1 MKNKNLLFAIPKKG
15 RLNLESE
22 SILQQATITFRKSF
36 RSDIAVC
43 LDLPL
48 SVVFLPAKDI
58 PRYVA
63 SGDVDIGISGLDLVL
78 ESGCKV
84 KKKISLDYG
93 NCKLCL
99 LALDKNIL
107 NKDKLKIATS
117 YPNTTKKF
125 FRSLN
130 KKVEII
136 ELSGSIEIACNLGL
150 ADAVVDLV
158 ETGETIKAMQ
168 LKIISVIL
176 ESQAYLIT
184 NSNSKHKS
192 LLEQVCLRIGGIC
205 KAREYCMIEYNI
217 KRKNLHLGE
226 KITPGNTSPTL
237 MPLEDKNWVAVKSL
251 ILKKNSVILMEK
263 LEKIGAKDILIY
275 DLQNCRI

>member
-1 MKNKNLLFAIPKKG
+1 MKNKNLLLAIPKKG

-22 SILQQATITFRKSF
+22 SILQQAAITFRKSF

-43 LDLPL
+43 QNLPL
-48 SVVFLPAKDI
+48 SIVFLPAKDI

-63 SGDVDIGISGLDLVL
+63 GGDIDIGINGLDLIL
-78 ESGCKV
+78 ESECKV
-84 KKKISLDYG
+84 KKEFSLDYG
-93 NCKLCL
+93 RCKLCL
-99 LALDKNIL
+99 LALDKDIL
-107 NKDKLKIATS
+107 GKEKLKIATS
-117 YPNTTKKF
+117 YPNLTKKF

-136 ELSGSIEIACNLGL
+136 ELSGSIEIACSLGL

-168 LKIISVIL
+168 LKIVSVIL
-176 ESQAYLIT
+176 ESQSYLIT
-184 NSNSKHKS
+184 SPNSRHKS
-192 LLEQVCLRIGGIC
+192 LLKQVCLRIGGIC

-217 KRKNLHLGE
+217 KRKDLHLGE

-237 MPLEDKNWVAVKSL
+237 MPLEDKNWIAVKSL
-251 ILKKNSVILMEK
+251 ILKKNSVTSMEE